1 MKFKIGD
8 LALTQNSNV
17 PLMNNSLLV
26 VVIAINLK
34 RKTKKVPGDYY
45 IKRVDGQPFG
55 MVTEDGESLIYQRS
69 RCWCRADQLRKPDES
84 GLKEDFEVQQIQ
96 PGPAQIAAIKSYEHA
111 ISQLAFIVK

>member
-8 LALTQNSNV
+8 LALTQNSNA

-55 MVTEDGESLIYQRS
+55 MVTEGDVSLIYQRS
-69 RCWCRADQLRKPDES
+69 RCWCRADQLRKPDEA
-84 GLKEDFEVQQIQ
+84 GLKEDSEVQQSQ
-96 PGPAQIAAIKSYEHA
+96 PDQAQIAAFKCYENA
-111 ISQLAFIVK
+111 VSQLAFVVK